1 MKPGNIVTW
10 KSRFGMDLPTDLGII
25 IEFIPYDFRGRDPFP
40 WWRVLFGMRGVLM
53 CRESDLMV
61 LDEDR

>member
-1 MKPGNIVTW
+1 
-10 KSRFGMDLPTDLGII
+10 MDLPTDLGII
-25 IEFIPYDFRGRDPFP
+25 IEFIPYDFRGRDSFP
-40 WWRVLFGMRGVLM
+40 WWRVLFGPRGVLM